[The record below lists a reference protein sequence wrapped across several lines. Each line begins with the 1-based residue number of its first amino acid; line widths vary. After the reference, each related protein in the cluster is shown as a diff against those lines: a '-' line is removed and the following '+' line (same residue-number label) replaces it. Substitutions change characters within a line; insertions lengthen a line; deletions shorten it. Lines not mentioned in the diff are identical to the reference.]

1 MEIKLDLSKKY
12 AIALE
17 GGGAKGAYE
26 IGVWQALDK
35 AGVKY
40 NAVSGSSVGALN
52 GALMAMR
59 DLDKAVHLWENLT
72 FSQII
77 DVNDAQMKAFFDKE
91 MRWKEWPSF
100 LLDMAKV
107 IKNRGF
113 DAEPLRNLLEEVID
127 ENKIRNSDVKF
138 YLVTYSLT
146 DKKELDLEAAALP
159 KGTLHDMLLASAYFP
174 AFKQEPL
181 SGKFY
186 ADGSIKNVVPLNS
199 LVERGYQNI
208 IVIRIFGV
216 GYERK
221 VKIPD
226 GVKVTVVAPKE
237 KLGGILQFDGEQTK
251 KDMLLGYFDGMKMLY
266 GLVGEKYY
274 IDRTW
279 SEEKAYAMLRSLIQW
294 EMSGG
299 KHMISLREINE
310 EILPHKAKHL
320 HVKGGYYDLLLRM
333 LEEKADT
340 LGISPFAI
348 RTEEELIREIAEKK
362 RKRK

>member
-1 MEIKLDLSKKY
+1 MEIKLDLSKEY

-26 IGVWQALDK
+26 IGVWQAFEEV
-35 AGVKY
+35 GVKY
-40 NAVSGSSVGALN
+40 CAVSGSSVGALN

-77 DVNDAQMKAFFDKE
+77 DVDDTQMKAFFDKE
-91 MRWKEWPSF
+91 MRWNEWPSF

-113 DAEPLRNLLEEVID
+113 DAEPLRNLLEEVVD
-127 ENKIRNSDVKF
+127 EEKICQSDVKF

-146 DKKELDLEAAALP
+146 DKKELDLEAATLP

-199 LVERGYQNI
+199 LVERGYKNI

-216 GYERK
+216 GYEKK
-221 VKIPD
+221 VKIPED
-226 GVKVTVVAPKE
+226 VNVTVVAPRE

-251 KDMLLGYFDGMKMLY
+251 KDMMLGYFDGMRLIY
-266 GLVGEKYY
+266 GLAGEKYY
-274 IDRTW
+274 IDRHW
-279 SEEKAYAMLRSLIQW
+279 SEEKAYAMLRAMLQW
-294 EMSGG
+294 ENANG
-299 KHMISLREINE
+299 KQLLNLREINE
-310 EILPHKAKHL
+310 EILPKMAKRL
-320 HVKGGYYDLLLRM
+320 HVKGGYYELCLRM
-333 LEEKADT
+333 LEEKAEG
-340 LGISPFAI
+340 LGITPFVI
-348 RTEEELIREIAEKK
+348 RTEEELLREIAQMKEEK
-362 RKRK
+362 